1 MRIEKA
7 TSTYIY
13 RHFMQTNTEI
23 KRRIELW
30 HCGVSKLTLAEYLGV
45 SEKQLK
51 EILERLRDTDESS
64 G

>member
-1 MRIEKA
+1 
-7 TSTYIY
+7 
-13 RHFMQTNTEI
+13 MQTNTEI

-51 EILERLRDTDESS
+51 EILERLRNTDEST